1 MTDPAAKAR
10 ELMAAIRRE
19 VFRPEVT
26 TMGACANVC
35 GDAARG
41 SGVCRSCLGAELD
54 AITDS
59 MAGTAYVYACEAQR
73 RAEQAVVDAAG
84 GGDG

>member
-1 MTDPAAKAR
+1 MGDRIQQAR
-10 ELMAAIRRE
+10 DLMAAIRRE

-26 TMGACANVC
+26 TMGACANGC

-73 RAEQAVVDAAG
+73 DAEMAVLREVRG
-84 GGDG
+84 RG